1 MLVSYYSVLINS
13 SCLCLSTCLH
23 SRIYFRISRKYPR
36 ICYILYRLWQDKRL
50 TALTVMNRAVRRMTR
65 PGKGYLF
72 NLSTN
77 ATFTYFS
84 MRGIAAINL
93 IKMLTVL
100 TLKPGRDAVVEGDFL
115 ITF

>member
-1 MLVSYYSVLINS
+1 
-13 SCLCLSTCLH
+13 
-23 SRIYFRISRKYPR
+23 
-36 ICYILYRLWQDKRL
+36 
-50 TALTVMNRAVRRMTR
+50 MTR